1 MQSTG
6 DYWRDKRALITGASS
21 GLGLHLAQALVNRG
35 ASVSLV
41 ARRQGPL
48 DEAAQMLRALG
59 GDVQTL
65 VADVSQAG
73 QSAWTVEQA
82 TEHFGGLDL
91 VCPCAGRSMRGT
103 IADTPRE
110 EFESLLAV
118 NFLAAQELVQQA
130 LPHLAKSQGHAVLIG
145 SLASR
150 VAPRFLGAYPA
161 SKFPLAALAQ
171 QLRLEETEH
180 GVHTLLVCPGPIA
193 RPGDPDGEQR
203 YQTQTEG
210 LPAAANRPGGGAK
223 VKKID
228 PDWLAE
234 KILRA
239 CERRQAELVV
249 PAKARLLFALSQL
262 SPKLGD
268 WLLRKKSG

>member
-1 MQSTG
+1 MGQING
-6 DYWRDKRALITGASS
+6 YWRDKRALVTGGSS

-35 ASVSLV
+35 AKVSLC

-73 QSAWTVEQA
+73 QSAWAVSQAVEY
-82 TEHFGGLDL
+82 FGGIDL

-103 IADTPRE
+103 VADTPRE
-110 EFESLLAV
+110 EFESLLAI
-118 NFLAAQELVQQA
+118 NFLAAQELVRAA
-130 LPHLAKSQGHAVLIG
+130 LPHLAESNGHAVLIG

-171 QLRLEETEH
+171 QLRLEQAEN

-193 RPGDPDGEQR
+193 RPGDPQANQR
-203 YQTQTEG
+203 YQDQAAG
-210 LPAAANRPGGGAK
+210 LPSDANKPGGGAK
-223 VKKID
+223 VTKID

-234 KILRA
+234 RILRG
-239 CERRQAELVV
+239 CERRKAELVV

-262 SPKLGD
+262 SPRLGD